1 MDKNSQLLEKL
12 KNGENEAEKELLE
25 SNMGL
30 VRSIAYRFSG
40 MTAVGVDWEDLCQIG
55 SIGLLKAIR
64 NFDTERGL
72 MFSTYAVPLI
82 IGEIRK
88 FLRDD
93 GAVKVSRSIK
103 EKYFRI
109 KKEAARLSVSLLREP
124 TVSEL
129 CAATGF
135 TSEDVIMALE
145 SGIYPTSLDESEN
158 DELPLSERVAAEE
171 KTSQIDMIALKE
183 ALSRLDGA
191 DRKLIALRYF
201 SAKTQVETAN
211 ILGMTQVQVSR
222 REKKIIENL
231 KRSMG

>member
-1 MDKNSQLLEKL
+1 MDKNIQLLEKL
-12 KNGENEAEKELLE
+12 KNGGTEAENELVEK
-25 SNMGL
+25 NMGL
-30 VRSIAYRFSG
+30 VRSVAFRFAN
-40 MTAVGVDWEDLCQIG
+40 MAAVGVDAEDLCQIG
-55 SIGLLKAIR
+55 AIGLLKAIR

-93 GAVKVSRSIK
+93 GSVKVSRSIK
-103 EKYFRI
+103 EKYYRI
-109 KKEAARLSVSLLREP
+109 KKETARLSAELMREP
-124 TVSEL
+124 TVNEI
-129 CAATGF
+129 CKATGF
-135 TSEDVIMALE
+135 SADDVIMALD
-145 SGIYPTSLDESEN
+145 SGIIPTSLDESE
-158 DELPLSERVAAEE
+158 EGEHPLSERVAANE

-191 DRKLIALRYF
+191 DRKLIMLRYF
-201 SAKTQVETAN
+201 SAKTQVETAT

-231 KRSMG
+231 KKSFE

>member
-1 MDKNSQLLEKL
+1 MDKNIQLLEKL

-30 VRSIAYRFSG
+30 VRSIAHRFSG
-40 MTAVGVDWEDLCQIG
+40 MAAVGVDWEDLCQIG

-93 GAVKVSRSIK
+93 GSVKVSRSVK

-109 KKEAARLSVSLLREP
+109 KKESARLSLALLREP
-124 TVSEL
+124 TINEI

-135 TSEDVIMALE
+135 TSEDVILALDSMAT
-145 SGIYPTSLDESEN
+145 PTSLDEAED
-158 DELPLSERVAAEE
+158 DEQPLADRVPATE
-171 KTSQIDMIALKE
+171 KTSQIDKIAIKE
-183 ALSRLDGA
+183 ALSKLNGN

-211 ILGMTQVQVSR
+211 LLGMTQVQVSR

-231 KRSMG
+231 KRSLE

>member
-1 MDKNSQLLEKL
+1 MDKNIQLLEKL
-12 KNGENEAEKELLE
+12 KNGENEAENELLA

-30 VRSIAYRFSG
+30 VRSVAYRFSG
-40 MTAVGVDWEDLCQIG
+40 MAAVGVDWEDLCQIG

-109 KKEAARLSVSLLREP
+109 KKESARLSAALFREP
-124 TVSEL
+124 TVNEI
-129 CAATGF
+129 CEATGF
-135 TSEDVIMALE
+135 TSEDVIMALD
-145 SGIYPTSLDESEN
+145 SMTTPASLDGAED
-158 DELPLSERVAAEE
+158 DEQPLADRVQTEER
-171 KTSQIDMIALKE
+171 TSQIDKIAIKE
-183 ALSRLDGA
+183 ALSRLNGN

-211 ILGMTQVQVSR
+211 LLGMTQVQVSR

-231 KRSMG
+231 KRSLE

>member
-1 MDKNSQLLEKL
+1 
-12 KNGENEAEKELLE
+12 
-25 SNMGL
+25 MGL
-30 VRSIAYRFSG
+30 VRSVAYRFSG
-40 MTAVGVDWEDLCQIG
+40 MAAVGVDWEDICQIG

-109 KKEAARLSVSLLREP
+109 KKESARLSAALFREP

-129 CAATGF
+129 CEATGF
-135 TSEDVIMALE
+135 TSEDVIMALD
-145 SGIYPTSLDESEN
+145 SMTTPASLDGAED
-158 DELPLSERVAAEE
+158 DEQPLADRVQTEER
-171 KTSQIDMIALKE
+171 TSQIDKIAIKE
-183 ALSRLDGA
+183 ALSRLNGN

-201 SAKTQVETAN
+201 SAKTQVETAT

-231 KRSMG
+231 KRSLE

>member
-1 MDKNSQLLEKL
+1 MDKNIQLLEKL
-12 KNGENEAEKELLE
+12 KNGENEAENELLA

-30 VRSIAYRFSG
+30 VRSVAYRFSG
-40 MTAVGVDWEDLCQIG
+40 MAAVGVDWEDLCQIG

-103 EKYFRI
+103 EKYFKI
-109 KKEAARLSVSLLREP
+109 KKESARLSAALFREP
-124 TVSEL
+124 TVNEI
-129 CAATGF
+129 CEATGF
-135 TSEDVIMALE
+135 TSEDVIMALD
-145 SGIYPTSLDESEN
+145 SMTTPASLDGSED
-158 DELPLSERVAAEE
+158 DEQPLADRVQTEER
-171 KTSQIDMIALKE
+171 TSQIDKIAIKE
-183 ALSRLDGA
+183 ALSRLNGN

-211 ILGMTQVQVSR
+211 LLGMTQVQVSR

>member
-1 MDKNSQLLEKL
+1 MDKNIQLLEKL
-12 KNGENEAEKELLE
+12 KNGENEAENELLA

-30 VRSIAYRFSG
+30 VRSVAYRFSG
-40 MTAVGVDWEDLCQIG
+40 MAAVGVDWEDLCQIG

-103 EKYFRI
+103 EKYFKI
-109 KKEAARLSVSLLREP
+109 KKESARLSAALFREP
-124 TVSEL
+124 TVNEI
-129 CAATGF
+129 CEATGF
-135 TSEDVIMALE
+135 TSEDVIMALD
-145 SGIYPTSLDESEN
+145 SMTTPASLDGSED
-158 DELPLSERVAAEE
+158 DEQPLADRVQTEER
-171 KTSQIDMIALKE
+171 TSQIDKIAIKE
-183 ALSRLDGA
+183 ALSRLNGN

-211 ILGMTQVQVSR
+211 LLGMTQVQVSR

-231 KRSMG
+231 KRSLE

>member
-1 MDKNSQLLEKL
+1 MDKNIQLLEKL
-12 KNGENEAEKELLE
+12 KNGENEAENELLA

-30 VRSIAYRFSG
+30 VRSVAYRFSG
-40 MTAVGVDWEDLCQIG
+40 MAAVGVDWEDLCQIG

-109 KKEAARLSVSLLREP
+109 KKESARLSAALFREP
-124 TVSEL
+124 TVNEI
-129 CAATGF
+129 CEATGF
-135 TSEDVIMALE
+135 TSEDVIMALD
-145 SGIYPTSLDESEN
+145 SMTTPASLDGSED
-158 DELPLSERVAAEE
+158 DEQPLADRVQTEER
-171 KTSQIDMIALKE
+171 TSQIDKIAIKE
-183 ALSRLDGA
+183 ALSRLNGN

-211 ILGMTQVQVSR
+211 LLGMTQVQVSR

-231 KRSMG
+231 KRSLE